1 MKSAVQISSLLV
13 LLVCLTSCGD
23 DATAPGRTS
32 GRPVIRGVTLVD
44 WSAGGYRRP
53 EAAEMLRSIATTG
66 ATHLAI
72 LVTAYQKTA
81 SSSTIHTDPLRT
93 PDLDAVRQIAIQARA
108 LGMEVTIKAHVDVDD
123 GTWRAAIE
131 PDNPRE
137 WFDSYRAFLLPLASL
152 TDSLGGSIFMIGTE
166 LAGTVQHAG
175 LWRELITAV
184 RAIYRGQ
191 LMYAASWDE
200 AMLVPFWHD
209 VDIVGIDCYVP
220 VTIRDN
226 PGRVEI
232 LTGWA
237 AVLER
242 YELLHRQTGR
252 PVMLSEIGYR
262 SIDGAGRRPY
272 EWNVAGT
279 IDIQEQADLYWAAS
293 QAMDATPWITG
304 VYWWGWSADGSGGME
319 DGGYTPYGK
328 PAEQVLQQH
337 WLK

>member
-1 MKSAVQISSLLV
+1 MQPSVRSSILLV

-23 DATAPGRTS
+23 EATVTGGPSGTS
-32 GRPVIRGVTLVD
+32 IIRGVTLVD
-44 WSAGGYRRP
+44 WSADGYSRP
-53 EAAEMLRSIATTG
+53 EAAEMVRSIASTG

-72 LVTAYQKTA
+72 LVTAYQPTA
-81 SSSTIHTDPLRT
+81 SSSIIHPDSLRT
-93 PDLDAVRQIAIQARA
+93 PDLDAVRQIALQARS

-131 PDNPRE
+131 PENPAT
-137 WFDSYRAFLLPLASL
+137 WFDSYRKFMLPLASL

-175 LWRELITAV
+175 MWRKLIGAIRAV
-184 RAIYRGQ
+184 YRGR

-200 AMLVPFWHD
+200 AMLVPFWRD

-237 AVLER
+237 AILER

-252 PVMLSEIGYR
+252 PVMLGEIGYR

-272 EWNVAGT
+272 EWSTAGT
-279 IDIQEQADLYWAAS
+279 IDVEEQADLYWAACEAVEAS
-293 QAMDATPWITG
+293 PWITG
-304 VYWWGWSADGSGGME
+304 VFWWGWSADGSGGMG
-319 DGGYTPYGK
+319 DGSYTPYGK
-328 PAEQVLQQH
+328 PAEQVLQRH
-337 WLK
+337 WNK